1 MSILIKGME
10 KPKDC
15 YSCPFAHDGWPDEWE
30 MHCLFL
36 DRQVGYFGK
45 KLKVPK
51 DCPLVEVPT
60 PHGRLVD
67 ADAVLSQ
74 YNGNILTAQNDYA
87 EGLRDAAEDIK
98 TAPTIIEAEEGDKN
112 E

>member
-1 MSILIKGME
+1 MSVLIKGMK

-15 YSCPFAHDGWPDEWE
+15 YSCPFAHNGWPDEWE

-51 DCPLVEVPT
+51 DCPLVEVSDPCAQSEQRWI
-60 PHGRLVD
+60 PCRLAYLFRLWREVFNNRSKQRK
-67 ADAVLSQ
+67 VLPKLWS
-74 YNGNILTAQNDYA
+74 
-87 EGLRDAAEDIK
+87 EDGI
-98 TAPTIIEAEEGDKN
+98 
-112 E
+112 